1 VSIELVIF
9 DIKDSRFAL
18 RASAVSKVLDPLT
31 ITPLPYAPPEVE
43 GLVNVAGSV
52 LLKIDMALRLGMPA
66 RAADASGNL
75 MVVLTGHEQIA
86 VQVDRVHNKIT
97 VEDGTI
103 TPYEDGTLR
112 NLVCGEFSLEE
123 RMVLVLDER
132 ALDMREMSPTGVPAS
147 GGGLIGL
154 PSMESTT
161 QTHAEM
167 VMHDLP
173 TVTVEDSHETY
184 ALHMNHVQEIV
195 ELATL
200 SDLPGAGPEVM
211 GLMQLRGQALLIIS
225 LAGLLGRPMNQKPR
239 FVLVVNIQG
248 LQLGLSV
255 ASILGIER
263 YARDDIQTINGATD
277 NQLEGYLPGAAARE
291 GHMTGLLSMAG
302 LLSTDA
308 MARYRRFL
316 TQHDA
321 NMTHTG
327 DKTVSA
333 VRRMLSFRL
342 GSERCALSLDLID
355 RVEEYSP
362 GIDLPEGDESLS
374 GVIQIK
380 GEIAPVLDL
389 RTVLGITPLETS
401 SYVVVRLAGEPW
413 ALVVD
418 RIERVIEIA
427 ERDITPVRNQHNDY
441 LNEVG
446 KLDGELV
453 SLLTLEP
460 LTVVA
465 KQKTN

>member
-239 FVLVVNIQG
+239 FVLAQHSGPAAGPVGRVHPG
-248 LQLGLSV
+248 HRALC
-255 ASILGIER
+255 
-263 YARDDIQTINGATD
+263 AR
-277 NQLEGYLPGAAARE
+277 
-291 GHMTGLLSMAG
+291 
-302 LLSTDA
+302 
-308 MARYRRFL
+308 
-316 TQHDA
+316 
-321 NMTHTG
+321 
-327 DKTVSA
+327 
-333 VRRMLSFRL
+333 
-342 GSERCALSLDLID
+342 
-355 RVEEYSP
+355 
-362 GIDLPEGDESLS
+362 
-374 GVIQIK
+374 
-380 GEIAPVLDL
+380 
-389 RTVLGITPLETS
+389 
-401 SYVVVRLAGEPW
+401 
-413 ALVVD
+413 
-418 RIERVIEIA
+418 
-427 ERDITPVRNQHNDY
+427 
-441 LNEVG
+441 
-446 KLDGELV
+446 
-453 SLLTLEP
+453 
-460 LTVVA
+460 
-465 KQKTN
+465 